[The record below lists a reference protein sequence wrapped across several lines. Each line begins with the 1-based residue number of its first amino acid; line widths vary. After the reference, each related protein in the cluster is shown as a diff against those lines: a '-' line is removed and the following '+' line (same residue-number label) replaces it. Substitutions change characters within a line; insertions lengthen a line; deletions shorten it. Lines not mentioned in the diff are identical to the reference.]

1 MINYFILPS
10 IKLGTLDIL
19 KRLLYVSD
27 SFCVLCS
34 LLVPDVFA
42 DFFAFVAH
50 EELHQSKDQSYK
62 TIHAHVLECEVD

>member
-1 MINYFILPS
+1 MINYFIFPS
-10 IKLGTLDIL
+10 IQLGTFDIL
-19 KRLLYVSD
+19 KRLLDVSD

-50 EELHQSKDQSYK
+50 EELHESECQGNE
-62 TIHAHVLECEVD
+62 TIHAHVLECEID